1 MPALHWRSKNGA
13 FVLPELIIVRLDVFA
28 ILDEVV
34 QDPELAGLIDMSD
47 SSILGSHSSDK
58 GGT

>member
-1 MPALHWRSKNGA
+1 
-13 FVLPELIIVRLDVFA
+13 VRLDVFA